1 MRLVL
6 PATTQVVTAG
16 SGQDFQM
23 NQNNVTRSASSAA
36 ASGAFAAVLQFIET
50 EVAKMC
56 AAEVAR
62 SAKVLPAQH

>member
-1 MRLVL
+1 
-6 PATTQVVTAG
+6 
-16 SGQDFQM
+16 M